1 MTEFDDKVERQR
13 LLLKAEEWAKIPKSV
28 HIHRL
33 DSMWYETEDSKK
45 FLDKGNVTD
54 VQYNNGI
61 IKRQQ
66 DGKTV
71 YTFGKEITGEEL
83 VRAYVRGGQ

>member
-1 MTEFDDKVERQR
+1 MTQYDEIVENQR
-13 LLLKAEEWAKIPKSV
+13 LLLEAEEWAKVPKSL

-54 VQYNNGI
+54 IQYNNGI

-71 YTFGKEITGEEL
+71 HIFGEEITGEEL
-83 VRAYVRGGQ
+83 IRAYVRGGQ

>member
-1 MTEFDDKVERQR
+1 MTQYDEIVENQR
-13 LLLKAEEWAKIPKSV
+13 LLLEAEEWAKVPKSV

-71 YTFGKEITGEEL
+71 HTFGEEITGEEL
-83 VRAYVRGGQ
+83 IRAYVRGGQ

>member
-1 MTEFDDKVERQR
+1 MTQYDEIVENQR
-13 LLLKAEEWAKIPKSV
+13 LLLEAEEWAKIPKSV
-28 HIHRL
+28 HIHRIS
-33 DSMWYETEDSKK
+33 SMWYETEDSKK

-71 YTFGKEITGEEL
+71 HIFGEEITGEEL